1 MRSYQPVIVP
11 CALHADTAHSS
22 GMRIQE
28 IFDMPPPDAAEKS
41 AVPTIDPDDPIFQR
55 IVELAGLPDNYF
67 G

>member
-1 MRSYQPVIVP
+1 LCRAHCMQTRHTALA
-11 CALHADTAHSS
+11 CAPKRFSTY
-22 GMRIQE
+22 
-28 IFDMPPPDAAEKS
+28 MPPPDAAEKS

>member
-1 MRSYQPVIVP
+1 MR
-11 CALHADTAHSS
+11 T
-22 GMRIQE
+22 QE

>member
-1 MRSYQPVIVP
+1 MR
-11 CALHADTAHSS
+11 T
-22 GMRIQE
+22 QE

-41 AVPTIDPDDPIFQR
+41 AVPTIDPEDPICQR